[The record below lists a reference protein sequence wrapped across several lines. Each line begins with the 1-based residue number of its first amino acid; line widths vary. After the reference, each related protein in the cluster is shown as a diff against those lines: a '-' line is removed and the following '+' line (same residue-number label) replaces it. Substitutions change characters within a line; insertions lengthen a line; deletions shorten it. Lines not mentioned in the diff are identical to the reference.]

1 MKLLLL
7 FSSLFFSMPSWAAPE
22 PPSVDVMAV
31 LSALIFVILLI
42 LALAWLFNQ
51 SKLGRHFG
59 QQGIKVIAST
69 PLGRR
74 EKLLVVQLGEQQYLL
89 AATAQQIN
97 LIDKL
102 DQPWQPQPVESVNFA
117 EQLAKMMKKK

>member
-1 MKLLLL
+1 MKYWVLLASVL
-7 FSSLFFSMPSWAAPE
+7 FATPSWAASA
-22 PPSVDVMAV
+22 PPSVDVLAI
-31 LSALIFVILLI
+31 LSALVFVILLI
-42 LALAWLFNQ
+42 LALAWLFHQ
-51 SKLGRHFG
+51 SQLGKHFG

-102 DQPWQPQPVESVNFA
+102 EQPWQPKAVEPVNFA
-117 EQLAKMMKKK
+117 EQFAKMMKRK